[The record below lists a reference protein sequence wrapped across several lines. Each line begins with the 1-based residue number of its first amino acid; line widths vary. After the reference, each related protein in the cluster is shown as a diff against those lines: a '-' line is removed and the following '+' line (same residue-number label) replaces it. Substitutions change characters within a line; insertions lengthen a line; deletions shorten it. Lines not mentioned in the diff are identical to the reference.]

1 MLLGSA
7 PEMDLLL
14 LILVLAVLVVGGLLL
29 LRRRPGPGTV
39 AGRATVPGLGA
50 ALRRVWGT
58 GPDEQT
64 WERLEETLIGADV
77 GVGATERV
85 IAQLR
90 SAAPASFEEAR
101 DALAELLVAEMAGR
115 DRDLDLEGSPA
126 TVLVVGVNGTGKTTT
141 IAKLARRLRQEGK
154 TVLLAAAD
162 TFRAAAGEQLRTW
175 AERVDAPVV
184 TGQQGGDPAA
194 VAYDA
199 VSSARAR
206 GIDVVLIDSAG
217 RLHDRK
223 DLMAELAK
231 IHRVAGAESGVSETL
246 LVIDATSGQN
256 VVSQVRVFA
265 EAVPVTGLVLTKLD
279 GTARG
284 GMVVAVENE
293 LDLPVKLIGV
303 GESLEDLIPFDPR
316 SFVNSLLEA

>member
-1 MLLGSA
+1 
-7 PEMDLLL
+7 MDLPAFVVVLT
-14 LILVLAVLVVGGLLL
+14 LVVLVVAGLVA
-29 LRRRPGPGTV
+29 LRYRKVRPIEDIEPTAAPPV
-39 AGRATVPGLGA
+39 VGLGA
-50 ALRRVWGT
+50 ALRRIWGS
-58 GPDEQT
+58 GPDDTT
-64 WERLEETLIGADV
+64 WERLEETLITADV
-77 GVGATERV
+77 GVGTTERV
-85 IAQLR
+85 IAGVR
-90 SAAPASFEEAR
+90 SAAPDGFEEAH
-101 DALAELLVAEMAGR
+101 DALAELLISEMAGR
-115 DRDLDLEGSPA
+115 DRDLHLEGSPA

-141 IAKLARRLRQEGK
+141 IAKLAK
-154 TVLLAAAD
+154 TLIDQGRSVLMAAAD

-175 AERVDAPVV
+175 GERVGVPVV

-206 GIDVVLIDSAG
+206 DIEVVLIDSAG

-231 IHRVAGAESGVSETL
+231 IHRVSGGESGVAETL

-256 VVSQVRVFA
+256 VISQVRVFA

-279 GTARG
+279 GTSRG
-284 GMVVAVENE
+284 GVVIAVEQE

-303 GESLEDLIPFDPR
+303 GEDLDDLIPFDPR
-316 SFVNSLLEA
+316 SFVRSLLEM